1 MKLFVNPHP
10 ILQRNGCW
18 ISCIPNVG
26 KITLC
31 WEMHQKWGNNVLKVC
46 PCVQLSVDGEMHQST
61 FTGEFNIHNGWQVD
75 GLVRDKFVCFYF
87 CWFLPSSAL
96 SYVWLCSFF
105 YRYTCLFGFCV
116 VIFISVCR
124 YMHGSFDSIQTCFYD
139 GSSECLTYLVHMY
152 YLFTFICM
160 CIFLYKCI
168 CTQMHL

>member
-1 MKLFVNPHP
+1 MCVSASRWRVSVRVCGLEKNRK
-10 ILQRNGCW
+10 RNRERGR
-18 ISCIPNVG
+18 N
-26 KITLC
+26 
-31 WEMHQKWGNNVLKVC
+31 
-46 PCVQLSVDGEMHQST
+46 QST

-96 SYVWLCSFF
+96 SYVWLCSFTLV
-105 YRYTCLFGFCV
+105 YLRFCV

-152 YLFTFICM
+152 LFVYLHM
-160 CIFLYKCI
+160 YVARVKP
-168 CTQMHL
+168 HVR